1 MRLLRNL
8 GVISSLTLL
17 SRVAGLAR
25 EMLTAARLGAGPVAD
40 TFFQAMTIPNTFRRV
55 LAEGAFNAAFVPLYG
70 RELEGKGR
78 EEADRFASEA
88 LSFMVT
94 VTGALVIAF
103 QIFAP
108 WLAYAF
114 FPGRIGD
121 PDGMALAVLL
131 LQIMMPYLLTMVVAA
146 LISGGLNSH
155 GRFAMAA
162 FAPVALNLVMI
173 AVLAFNP
180 GGSTDALVVWLAWG
194 VTLSGVAQVAML
206 WTSAVRAKLRLR
218 VLPPKLTPRVKRLI
232 ALGIPGAFAASAVQI
247 NVVVTS
253 SIATLEEGA
262 RSWLNYAERLYQLP
276 LGMIGIAMGI
286 ALLPN
291 LTRRVRTGDETGGQF
306 AMNRAL
312 EVSLALTLPAALA
325 FVAMPELITAGIYER
340 GEFSATDTRNTGIA
354 LAIAGLG
361 LPAFVLVKV
370 LAPAFFA
377 REDTKTPMRFALA
390 AVVVNFVS
398 ALLLFFG
405 GLGFVGLAIAS
416 SLAGWVN
423 AVLLGLTL
431 RTRGLLQ
438 IDKRLARTA
447 PRLLLAALVMAGAVW
462 VLAAWLPG
470 ILSAALPALG
480 ASLVMMISLLLVV
493 GAGAAVFGGA
503 CLALGALRP
512 SEFAEA
518 LRPQKET
525 KTLPGG
531 SDGG

>member
-8 GVISSLTLL
+8 GVISALTLL

-25 EMLTAARLGAGPVAD
+25 EILTAARLGAGPVAD

-55 LAEGAFNAAFVPLYG
+55 LAEGAFNAAFIPLYG

-88 LSFMVT
+88 LSFMAT
-94 VTGALVIAF
+94 ITGILVIAF

-108 WLAYAF
+108 WLAYGF

-131 LQIMMPYLLTMVVAA
+131 LQIMMPYLLAMTVTA

-180 GGSTDALVVWLAWG
+180 GNSTDELVIWLAWG
-194 VTLSGVAQVAML
+194 VTASGVLQVAMV
-206 WTSAVRAKLRLR
+206 WTSAARAKLRLR
-218 VLPPKLTPRVKRLI
+218 LLPPKLTPRVKRLI
-232 ALGIPGAFAASAVQI
+232 ALGIPGAVAASAVQI

-291 LTRRVRTGDETGGQF
+291 LTRRVRTGDEAGGHF

-312 EVSLALTLPAALA
+312 EVSLALTLPAAFAFLA
-325 FVAMPELITAGIYER
+325 IPDLITAGIYER
-340 GEFSATDTRNTGIA
+340 GAFSAADTRNTGIA

-390 AVVVNFVS
+390 AVAVNFIF
-398 ALLLFFG
+398 ALALFFG
-405 GLGFVGLAIAS
+405 GLGFIGLAIAS

-423 AVLLGLTL
+423 AGLLAVTL

-438 IDKRLARTA
+438 IDPRLARNA
-447 PRLLLAALVMAGAVW
+447 PRLLAASMLMGAIVWALAAF
-462 VLAAWLPG
+462 LPG
-470 ILSAALPALG
+470 VLTSVLPALTG
-480 ASLVMMISLLLVV
+480 SLLTLVTLVLVV
-493 GAGAAVFGGA
+493 GAGGLAFAGSA
-503 CLALGALRP
+503 LALGAVRP
-512 SEFAEA
+512 SEFADA
-518 LRPQKET
+518 LKPRRGEKAVT
-525 KTLPGG
+525 GAGDDL
-531 SDGG
+531 